1 LISSVAT
8 GLLFYGIVARP
19 AECLITAPPR
29 TARREDTGGAFLRK
43 AGPGRHCARTW
54 PQDSALLQDVST
66 FQREDDL
73 QQIRDFEALIRK
85 EKFQD
90 VEPSLRAY
98 IASRPS
104 SWKAYYFL
112 GYVLFREQRLSEAIK
127 SLSKSL
133 ELNTNDAEA
142 HNLLGKCLMV
152 AMRSDLAEREFHET
166 LRLDPDFAEAH
177 YNLAR
182 IYSIRDDFPG
192 ARKEFE
198 SAVNVNPDYMEAYNA
213 LGFTLEALGDD
224 AGALAGYQ
232 KSIQINERR
241 AGKFDA
247 PYVNLSG
254 YYNSRGRTDQALEYA
269 RKALAVHPQSDLAY
283 FQIAR
288 ACRAQQDWNCVVD
301 AIENA
306 VRIRATSSEYFYILG
321 IAYRKLGKTKE
332 SNAALEKFRDLE
344 KRNGDLEN
352 QIRELRRK
360 QSGLELRPEN

>member
-1 LISSVAT
+1 MEIKFLSRKFRTGKLGQNLVMSCCGERPFTGSRRRGRSKSSALISSVAT

-29 TARREDTGGAFLRK
+29 TA
-43 AGPGRHCARTW
+43 
-54 PQDSALLQDVST
+54 
-66 FQREDDL
+66 QREDDL

-269 RKALAVHPQSDLAY
+269 RKALAVHPQSD
-283 FQIAR
+283 
-288 ACRAQQDWNCVVD
+288 
-301 AIENA
+301 
-306 VRIRATSSEYFYILG
+306 
-321 IAYRKLGKTKE
+321 
-332 SNAALEKFRDLE
+332 
-344 KRNGDLEN
+344 
-352 QIRELRRK
+352 
-360 QSGLELRPEN
+360 